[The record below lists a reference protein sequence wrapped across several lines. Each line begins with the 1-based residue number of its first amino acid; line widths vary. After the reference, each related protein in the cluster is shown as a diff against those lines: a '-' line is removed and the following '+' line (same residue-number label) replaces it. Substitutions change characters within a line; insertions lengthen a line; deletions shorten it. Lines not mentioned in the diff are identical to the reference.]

1 MGRRHVARVRTK
13 EDDNRGTIS
22 AIPPAATQVVCS
34 VSRLHADICGKIV
47 AVATAAAESTQ
58 VSAAYIRIILVDRII
73 Q

>member
-1 MGRRHVARVRTK
+1 M
-13 EDDNRGTIS
+13 
-22 AIPPAATQVVCS
+22 PPAATQVVCS